1 MLLVLANGV
10 FAAAEIAV
18 VSLRPS
24 RLRQLVDEGR
34 HSAQA
39 VAELRAEPER
49 FLATVQVGITVVS
62 TTAAA
67 VGGADLAR
75 QLEPALRRIPGVEGS
90 APELALATVV
100 IGVSYLSL
108 VLGELVP
115 KSLALRWGEGYA
127 LLIARPLH
135 LLSRAARPVVW
146 LLTASSNAI
155 LRPFSDRTDFME
167 TRISKE
173 ELKQMVEEATETGE
187 VAEEAG
193 ELASRALGFDRLPL
207 GTVMIPRNRID
218 AVALRAPPEEQR
230 RAILAARRSRTLV
243 YDPDPDDIVGYVSAK
258 DILARTW
265 DGRAVELGPLLRPVK
280 MFPETVP
287 ATEVLQFMRREQAR
301 LAIAVDEHGAVS
313 GMVTFEDLM
322 EELVGN
328 VFSEHEEAREPIAR
342 QDDGTAVV
350 QGQTPIRDVNRELA
364 LGLEEPDNV
373 NTIGGLC
380 SHLACG
386 LPNPG
391 ARLAAGDGSVLV
403 VLDAT
408 ARAVGRVRLIPF
420 AARRS
425 APPPP

>member
-1 MLLVLANGV
+1 MLVLANGV

-24 RLRQLVDEGR
+24 RLRQLVDEQRRG
-34 HSAQA
+34 AQA
-39 VAELRAEPER
+39 VSDLRAEPER
-49 FLATVQVGITVVS
+49 FLATVQVGLTLVG

-67 VGGADLAR
+67 VGGANLAR

-146 LLTASSNAI
+146 LLTASSNLI

-173 ELKQMVEEATETGE
+173 ELQQMVEEAAEAGE
-187 VAEEAG
+187 VDEGAG
-193 ELASRALGFDRLPL
+193 ELASRALTFDRLPL

-218 AVALRAPPEEQR
+218 AVALRAPADEQR
-230 RAILAARRSRTLV
+230 RTILAARRSRTLV
-243 YDPDPDDIVGYVSAK
+243 YDSEPDDIVGYVSAK
-258 DILARTW
+258 DILARAW
-265 DGRAVELGPLLRPVK
+265 GEDRSVDLASLLRPVK
-280 MFPETVP
+280 LFPETVP
-287 ATEVLQFMRREQAR
+287 AIEVLQFMRRENAR
-301 LAIAVDEHGAVS
+301 LALAVDEHGAVS

-322 EELVGN
+322 EELVGD
-328 VFSEHEEAREPIAR
+328 VFSEHEEAREPIVR
-342 QDDGTAVV
+342 REDGSAVI
-350 QGQTPIRDVNRELA
+350 QGHTPIRDVNRELS
-364 LGLEEPDNV
+364 LGLGEPEGV
-373 NTIGGLC
+373 STIGGLC
-380 SHLACG
+380 CHLARG

-391 ARLAAGDGSVLV
+391 ARLAANDGSALV
-403 VLDAT
+403 VLDTT
-408 ARAVGRVRLIPF
+408 ARAVAQVELIPP
-420 AARRS
+420 APRRANPS
-425 APPPP
+425 Q